1 MTDIYQLTKA
11 QIMLRDSVRQLAQEK
26 IKPIAAELEEK
37 EEFPTQVHEWYKEM
51 ELYGLGVEEKWGG
64 SGAGCVECALAIEQV
79 AQASASCAILLGA
92 YSLGPRVLMNVGNDE
107 QKQKYLTKVA
117 TGEYIPC
124 FALTEPEA
132 GSDASNIQ
140 TRATEDGDYWVING
154 TKCFATLADVADI
167 FTVFAK
173 TDPDKG
179 TAGISAFLL
188 EKGID
193 GLTIPK
199 HERKMG
205 SKAIHVCEIKL
216 DDVRVHKDNMMGE
229 RGDGYRQTVRTV
241 EVSRYATSARSVGL
255 AQGALDAA
263 IKYAKERIVFKKPIA
278 KFQAIQFML
287 ADMAIQIE
295 AARQL
300 TYKTVAE
307 IDRGNREEA
316 VKLGS
321 MAKCFAADT
330 AVKVATDALQIFGG
344 YGYMEDYPMAQYYR
358 DAKLLQIAE
367 GTTQIQRMIVARE
380 ILK

>member
-1 MTDIYQLTKA
+1 MAGIYELTKA
-11 QIMLRDSVRQLAQEK
+11 QIMLRDSVRQLAQTK

-263 IKYAKERIVFKKPIA
+263 IQYAKERIVFKKPIA

>member
-263 IKYAKERIVFKKPIA
+263 IQYAKERIVFKKPIA

>member
-1 MTDIYQLTKA
+1 MAGIYELTKA
-11 QIMLRDSVRQLAQEK
+11 QIMLRDAVRQLAQEK

-64 SGAGCVECALAIEQV
+64 SGAGTTECALAIEQI
-79 AQASASCAILLGA
+79 AQVSASCAILLGA

-107 QKQKYLTKVA
+107 QKEKYLTKVA
-117 TGEYIPC
+117 TGEFIPC

-140 TRATEDGDYWVING
+140 TKAVQDGDDWLVSG
-154 TKCFATLADVADI
+154 TKCFATLADVADMY
-167 FTVFAK
+167 TVFAK
-173 TDPDKG
+173 TDPEKG
-179 TAGISAFLL
+179 TAGISAFLID
-188 EKGID
+188 KGAE

-205 SKAIHVCEIKL
+205 CKAVHVCEVKL
-216 DDVRVHKDNMMGE
+216 DDVRVPQKNMMGE

-241 EVSRYATSARSVGL
+241 EVSRYATSARAVGL
-255 AQGALDAA
+255 AQGALDHA
-263 IKYAKERIVFKKPIA
+263 IQYAKERIVFGKPIA

-307 IDRGNREEA
+307 IDRGNRAEA

-330 AVKVATDALQIFGG
+330 AVKVACDALQVYGG

-380 ILK
+380 IMK

>member
-1 MTDIYQLTKA
+1 
-11 QIMLRDSVRQLAQEK
+11 
-26 IKPIAAELEEK
+26 
-37 EEFPTQVHEWYKEM
+37 
-51 ELYGLGVEEKWGG
+51 
-64 SGAGCVECALAIEQV
+64 
-79 AQASASCAILLGA
+79 
-92 YSLGPRVLMNVGNDE
+92 MNVGNDE
-107 QKQKYLTKVA
+107 QKEKYLTKVA
-117 TGEYIPC
+117 TGEFVPC

-140 TRATEDGDYWVING
+140 TKAVQDGDDWLVSG
-154 TKCFATLADVADI
+154 TKCFATLADVADMY
-167 FTVFAK
+167 TVFAK
-173 TDPDKG
+173 TDPEKG
-179 TAGISAFLL
+179 TAGISAFLID
-188 EKGID
+188 KGAE

-199 HERKMG
+199 HEKKMG
-205 SKAIHVCEIKL
+205 CKAVHVCEVKL
-216 DDVRVHKDNMMGE
+216 DDVRVPQKNMMGD

-255 AQGALDAA
+255 AQGALDQA
-263 IKYAKERIVFKKPIA
+263 IQYAKERIVFGRPIA

-287 ADMAIQIE
+287 ADMAIGIE

-330 AVKVATDALQIFGG
+330 AVKVATDALQVYGG

-380 ILK
+380 IMK

>member
-1 MTDIYQLTKA
+1 MAGIYELTKA
-11 QIMLRDSVRQLAQEK
+11 QLMLRDSVRQLAQEK

-37 EEFPTQVHEWYKEM
+37 EEFPTQVHEWFKEM
-51 ELYGLGVEEKWGG
+51 ELYGLGIEEKWGG
-64 SGAGCVECALAIEQV
+64 SGAGCTECALAIEQIAEV
-79 AQASASCAILLGA
+79 SASCAILLGA

-107 QKQKYLTKVA
+107 QKAKYLTKVA
-117 TGEYIPC
+117 TGEFIPC

-140 TRATEDGDYWVING
+140 TKAVQDGDDWLVSG

-167 FTVFAK
+167 YTVFAK
-173 TDPDKG
+173 TDPEKG
-179 TAGISAFLL
+179 TAGISAFLID
-188 EKGID
+188 KGQK

-205 SKAIHVCEIKL
+205 CKAVHVCEVKL
-216 DDVRVHKDNMMGE
+216 DEVRVPQKNMMGE
-229 RGDGYRQTVRTV
+229 RGGGYRQTVRTV

-255 AQGALDAA
+255 AQGALDNA
-263 IKYAKERIVFKKPIA
+263 IQYAKQRVVFGKPIA

-307 IDRGNREEA
+307 IDRGNRELA

-330 AVKVATDALQIFGG
+330 AVKVASDALQVFGG

>member
-11 QIMLRDSVRQLAQEK
+11 QLMLKDSVRQLAQEK
-26 IKPIAAELEEK
+26 IKPIAMELEEK
-37 EEFPTQVHEWYKEM
+37 EEFPTQVHEWFREM
-51 ELYGLGVEEKWGG
+51 ELYGLGIEEKWNG
-64 SGAGCVECALAIEQV
+64 SGAGATECALAIEQI
-79 AQASASCAILLGA
+79 AQVSASCAILLGA

-107 QKQKYLTKVA
+107 QKEKYLKKVA
-117 TGEYIPC
+117 TGEFIPC

-132 GSDASNIQ
+132 GSDSSNIQ
-140 TRATEDGDYWVING
+140 TKAVQDGDDWLVSG
-154 TKCFATLADVADI
+154 TKCFATLADVADMY
-167 FTVFAK
+167 TVFAK
-173 TDPDKG
+173 TDPEKG
-179 TAGISAFLL
+179 RDGISAFII
-188 EKGID
+188 EKGAE

-199 HERKMG
+199 HEKKMG
-205 SKAIHVCEIKL
+205 CKAVHVCEVKL
-216 DDVRVHKDNMMGE
+216 DDVRVPQSNMMGE
-229 RGDGYRQTVRTV
+229 RGDGFKQTVRTV

-255 AQGALDAA
+255 AQGALDHA
-263 IKYAKERIVFKKPIA
+263 IQYAKERIVFGKPIA
-278 KFQAIQFML
+278 KFQAISFML
-287 ADMAIQIE
+287 ADMAIQTE

-330 AVKVATDALQIFGG
+330 AVKVASDALQVYGG

-367 GTTQIQRMIVARE
+367 GTTQIQRLIVARE
-380 ILK
+380 IMK